1 VSWFSKFIKGFSAS
15 GGSDTKTYD
24 STTTPQIP
32 DWLQTTAF
40 DLNNRL
46 TSLGAVDP
54 ASYVASAHPL
64 ERQAE
69 AALAGLTGQGPVYD
83 EAMDLTRKVAG
94 ADWMDAYMSAP
105 SPRVGPQSIAGA
117 SLLESLDSYVS
128 PYLRQVISSTLADF
142 DFGAGQTRAQQGLD
156 LMRSGAFGG
165 SGAAL
170 TRSLTEEGLAR
181 ARAGTVAGLRDQAF
195 TRAAGLS
202 SEDAS
207 RRQDAQALNAQLAA
221 QADQTNAELY
231 LRDTAQK
238 VSLGLEA
245 GDQNLRAA
253 GQLGDLATAGQT
265 QVRANAA
272 AMADL
277 GGTLRSVETATR
289 RAPLDLTSWQ
299 IDAFSGLNPGL
310 FSGKTETGSSR
321 GTTFNAGWKGSGS

>member
-1 VSWFSKFIKGFSAS
+1 MSWFSKFIRGFSAS
-15 GGSDTKTYD
+15 AETDKKTYE
-24 STTTPQIP
+24 TKTTPQIP
-32 DWLQTTAF
+32 DWLQTSAF
-40 DLNNRL
+40 DLNARL
-46 TSLGAVDP
+46 SSLGAVDP
-54 ASYVASAHPL
+54 TSYVGPVHPL

-69 AALAGLTGQGPVYD
+69 AALVGLTGQGPVYD
-83 EAMDLTRKVAG
+83 EAMALTRKVAG
-94 ADWMDAYMSAP
+94 ADWIDAYMSAP
-105 SPRVGPQSIAGA
+105 SPKVQAQSVAGA

-170 TRSLTEEGLAR
+170 TRSMTEEGIAR
-181 ARAGTVAGLRDQAF
+181 ARASTVAGLRDQAF

-207 RRQDAQALNAQLAA
+207 RRQDAQTLNAQLAA

-231 LRDTAQK
+231 LKDTAQK

-245 GDQNLRAA
+245 GDQSLRAA
-253 GQLGDLATAGQT
+253 GQLGDLATSGQT

-272 AMADL
+272 ALAEL

-289 RAPLDLTSWQ
+289 KAPLDLTSWQ
-299 IDAFSGLNPGL
+299 IGAFSGLNPGL
-310 FSGKTETGSSR
+310 FSGKTETGSSGGR
-321 GTTFNAGWKGSGS
+321 TFNVGWNGSGI